1 MGICRDMPLKK
12 LSKITERYEASP
24 VDDELM
30 LIDIDTGRFFALKDV
45 ALRIW
50 TLLDS
55 DDDLEAI
62 SEKLCSEYEVE
73 PTEAREGVAR
83 FAESLVNAG
92 FARYC

>member
-1 MGICRDMPLKK
+1 MPLNK
-12 LSKITERYEASP
+12 LAKINERYEASP

-50 TLLDS
+50 NLLDDES
-55 DDDLEAI
+55 DLDTI
-62 SEKLCSEYEVE
+62 SQTLCSEYEVA
-73 PTEAREGVAR
+73 PSEAREGVAR
-83 FAESLVNAG
+83 FADSLVDAG

>member
-1 MGICRDMPLKK
+1 MPLKK

-24 VDDELM
+24 VD
-30 LIDIDTGRFFALKDV
+30 DIDTGRFFALKDV